1 MVPVMEQRVEYI
13 RNAWYAVLDQADLPK
28 PGRIQKLR
36 RFSKDLIVWCDGSE
50 MTVQE
55 DRCPHKGVP
64 LSLGRTTKDRVK
76 CPYHGMEF
84 GADGACRRIPQYAD
98 QSRIPSNFGVKT
110 YPTRLA
116 YGVLWLWWGDGA
128 PEGNVPYFEEVA
140 SETRLTRSASAEFPV
155 SFMRVMESHFDLY
168 HVDYIHGWPLRM
180 GRVIEDAQV
189 VVDGRRIRCDTCFAT
204 GGFQIGMKAR
214 STILFPALSLQEY
227 GPGMSFKLVAAAHRR
242 AQDMVLHATLR
253 AAVQNADRRPIVE
266 CSQQSHVRVESLAG
280 GRAHSV
286 ASTTLGGRSRGGST
300 RHPGGPWHCG
310 VLAYGERSG
319 KERLGVVVV

>member
-1 MVPVMEQRVEYI
+1 
-13 RNAWYAVLDQADLPK
+13 
-28 PGRIQKLR
+28 
-36 RFSKDLIVWCDGSE
+36 VWCDGSE

-180 GRVIEDAQV
+180 GRVVEDAQV

-227 GPGMSFKLVAAAHRR
+227 GPGMSFKLVAAATPIDERKTWFFMRHYVPLFRMPIVGR
-242 AQDMVLHATLR
+242 LLNALNNRMSVWKVLPEDAR
-253 AAVQNADRRPIVE
+253 IQSRQQPWEGGVGADRLVIP
-266 CSQQSHVRVESLAG
+266 AD
-280 GRAHSV
+280 
-286 ASTTLGGRSRGGST
+286 RGIAEYW
-300 RHPGGPWHCG
+300 RM
-310 VLAYGERSG
+310 V
-319 KERLGVVVV
+319 KEAEK